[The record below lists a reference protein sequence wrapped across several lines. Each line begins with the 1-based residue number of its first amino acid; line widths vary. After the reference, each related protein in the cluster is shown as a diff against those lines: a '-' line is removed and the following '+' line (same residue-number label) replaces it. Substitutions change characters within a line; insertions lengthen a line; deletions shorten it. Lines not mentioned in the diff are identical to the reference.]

1 MTRRGEWIRAFAASI
16 LDARTMERVIT
27 PAVADLQHEPF
38 SMSRYLAVWKT
49 IALCVPEIP
58 VRMGAVATL
67 SVVVMLV
74 VVGLLEIPALVFA
87 FEQRAFDFLV
97 PVYLIPQGLSI
108 AATIAVMLGILYVFR
123 RRALSRRTAAIAMC
137 VAVVV
142 SVVSFLNAGWLTPVA
157 NQAFRNELVHQNR
170 TVWRVLQVERGFPEL
185 TFGEVRRQYALAT
198 ANAAAVDPIDLHY
211 LAVSYHGRWAVTFAP
226 IVFAAFALVL
236 CRRKPVTRWTA
247 ATVACAAYLS
257 YLFYLSVPRLP
268 ALDGA
273 WLGGAAWYP
282 EIALAVMTGIL
293 LLTSRHETHVAAR

>member
-1 MTRRGEWIRAFAASI
+1 MRI
-16 LDARTMERVIT
+16 
-27 PAVADLQHEPF
+27 
-38 SMSRYLAVWKT
+38 
-49 IALCVPEIP
+49 
-58 VRMGAVATL
+58 GAIATL

-87 FEQRAFDFLV
+87 FEQRAFDFRM
-97 PVYLIPQGLSI
+97 PMYLIPQGLSI
-108 AATIAVMLGILYVFR
+108 AATIAVMLGIVCVFCR
-123 RRALSRRTAAIAMC
+123 QAMSRRTAGIAMC

-170 TVWRVLQVERGFPEL
+170 TVWRLLQVERGFNEL

-198 ANAAAVDPIDLHY
+198 ANAAAVDPTDLHY
-211 LAVSYHGRWAVTFAP
+211 LAVSYHGRWAVTVAP
-226 IVFAAFALVL
+226 IVFAAFALAL

-268 ALDGA
+268 AIDGP
-273 WLGGAAWYP
+273 WPGGAAWYP
-282 EIALAVMTGIL
+282 EIALAVVTCAL
-293 LLTSRHETHVAAR
+293 LLTNRRVAHVAAG